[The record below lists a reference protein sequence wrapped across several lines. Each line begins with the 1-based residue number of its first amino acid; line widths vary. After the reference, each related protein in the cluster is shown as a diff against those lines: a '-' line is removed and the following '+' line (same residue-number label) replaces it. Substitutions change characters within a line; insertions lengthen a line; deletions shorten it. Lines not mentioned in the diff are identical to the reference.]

1 MTTLNFHLARMFLMG
16 KIAKPP
22 IYTTSP
28 KCPENATWKFPLI
41 TPYRRA
47 TSKERYYYE
56 WHSIC
61 VFGESDN
68 QLLHQILCKGSWL
81 YIEGHLSRRT
91 TLNWRHQPQFWYEVV
106 VPWNGKGVVLPI
118 GGARRRSIEVD
129 GATPPQTTTEWMSP
143 NRIRKYEL

>member
-1 MTTLNFHLARMFLMG
+1 MVKNTTCCSDGTKMNC
-16 KIAKPP
+16 
-22 IYTTSP
+22 TSS
-28 KCPENATWKFPLI
+28 PENATWKFPLI

-81 YIEGHLSRRT
+81 YIEGHLSRRR
-91 TLNWRHQPQFWYEVV
+91 TLNWRHQPQFWYEIV
-106 VPWNGKGVVLPI
+106 VPWNGKGNGHRVVRVAFQVCFL
-118 GGARRRSIEVD
+118 
-129 GATPPQTTTEWMSP
+129 
-143 NRIRKYEL
+143 